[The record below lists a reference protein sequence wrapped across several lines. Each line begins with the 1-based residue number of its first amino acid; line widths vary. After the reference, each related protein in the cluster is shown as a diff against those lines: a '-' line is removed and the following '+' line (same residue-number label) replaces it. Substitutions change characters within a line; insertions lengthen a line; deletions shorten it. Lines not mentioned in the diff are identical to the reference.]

1 MPMTTQE
8 NEQKVF
14 ELVLF
19 TGATLSWILAGFLA
33 LTVEP
38 AFALY
43 VIMLIIFPF
52 IWIVQVVE
60 LVYYVITGQA
70 K

>member
-1 MPMTTQE
+1 MTTQE